1 MSFKVEADGRQLS
14 DNRDLER
21 DSLHHRPIAMVRLG
35 EIEVAL
41 LDGCLALIDALGDG
55 VEI

>member
-55 VEI
+55 VEV